1 MGTRDAYTYY
11 GRRLMHKALHAT
23 EGHEGVQGTLEGVM
37 SVSNALDML
46 FESGHLPTSKVS
58 EGSKDPELVVGILGA
73 GIGGLYAALIL
84 DSLKIK
90 YEIIEATGRSGGRLY
105 THKFKKQ
112 DGSPGDEYDYYVRVH
127 LFAYLNVVIDVSLG
141 LTGCWGDAIS

>member
-1 MGTRDAYTYY
+1 MGTRDAYSYY
-11 GRRLMHKALHAT
+11 GRRLMRKALDTAG
-23 EGHEGVQGTLEGVM
+23 GHGAVQGTAEEEI
-37 SVSNALDML
+37 SVSNALDTL
-46 FESGHLPTSKVS
+46 FESGHLPTSKVF
-58 EGSKDPELVVGILGA
+58 EGSKDPEFVVGILGA

-112 DGSPGDEYDYYVRVH
+112 DGSPGDEYDYYVRVR
-127 LFAYLNVVIDVSLG
+127 LFVLERG
-141 LTGCWGDAIS
+141 H